1 MAGTGL
7 GGQYEPILI
16 SAAATILAAATS
28 ASRSERRAL

>member
-28 ASRSERRAL
+28 SRSERRAL